1 MTIQFYRNYS
11 EKNHLDKDISIMGGA
26 LQGTLRDE
34 CSIINPVIKIEN
46 FIGFDIT
53 SCNYAYI
60 TEFDRYYFVNNIK
73 CVNKLYEIEMHVDVL
88 STYKSVIRENQAV
101 VSRQENNWN
110 LYLQDGNF
118 KTYAFPHMQIAQF
131 QSGFDGFNLILSVSG

>member
-1 MTIQFYRNYS
+1 MTITFYENYS
-11 EKNHLDKDISIMGGA
+11 EKNHLDKNIDTVGTIT
-26 LQGTLRDE
+26 GTLRED
-34 CSIINPVIKIEN
+34 CSIIDPVIKIES
-46 FIGFDIT
+46 FSGLDIS

-60 TEFDRYYFVNNIK
+60 SEFGRYYFIRNIK
-73 CVNKLYEIEMHVDVL
+73 CVGKLFEVQMHVDVL
-88 STYKSVIRENQAV
+88 STYKSVIRSNSAV

-131 QSGFDGFNLILSVSG
+131 QGGFDSFNLILSVSG